1 MVPTK
6 EPRGQPRAMRWGW
19 TSRPPDQTPMIIK
32 EIGFI
37 LNRFKRRELA
47 AKEYPPLAPC
57 NNSVEDVDDGSSRDD
72 DDDVD
77 DDVENLGGDKAA
89 VPLERGDM
97 DPVNNHHHLSKTI
110 MVIMLNMITSKQN

>member
-1 MVPTK
+1 
-6 EPRGQPRAMRWGW
+6 
-19 TSRPPDQTPMIIK
+19 MIIK

-37 LNRFKRRELA
+37 LNRFKRREPA

-57 NNSVEDVDDGSSRDD
+57 NNSVEDVDDGSSSSSSSSSSSRDD
-72 DDDVD
+72 D

-110 MVIMLNMITSKQN
+110 TKLKL

>member
-6 EPRGQPRAMRWGW
+6 EPRGQPRATRWGW

-37 LNRFKRRELA
+37 LNRFKRREPA

-57 NNSVEDVDDGSSRDD
+57 NNSVEDVDDGSSSSSRDD
-72 DDDVD
+72 D

-110 MVIMLNMITSKQN
+110 MVIMLNMITRKL

>member
-1 MVPTK
+1 
-6 EPRGQPRAMRWGW
+6 
-19 TSRPPDQTPMIIK
+19 MIIK

-37 LNRFKRRELA
+37 LNRFKRREPA

-57 NNSVEDVDDGSSRDD
+57 NNSVEDVDDGSSSSSSISSRDD
-72 DDDVD
+72 DDE
-77 DDVENLGGDKAA
+77 ENLGGDKAA

-110 MVIMLNMITSKQN
+110 TKLKL